1 MANSQ
6 WYIGTPN
13 GVVVCV
19 DHFEKQQMAGSFYHA
34 YCSGPLSFVNE
45 VQLIFQLEH
54 FFDEIRFPHPTTNSR
69 TFAEEK
75 SGVEIRCGGQRVMSD
90 DELLSRHGDLG
101 TFIIRVQH
109 RQNSS
114 WQGHVTWMEQ
124 NRTIHFRS
132 IWEMIKLIES
142 AVDTVSEPEDA
153 GEEPAWDDKTDT
165 EQQD

>member
-1 MANSQ
+1 MTNSQ
-6 WYIGTPN
+6 WYIGTQN

-19 DHFEKQQMAGSFYHA
+19 DRYGRGQMAGRFCHA
-34 YCSGPLSFVNE
+34 YCRGETPFVNE
-45 VQLIFQLEH
+45 TQLVFQLEQ
-54 FFDEIRFPHPTTNSR
+54 FFDEIRYPHPTTNSR
-69 TFAEEK
+69 TFTEEQP
-75 SGVEIRCGGQRVMSD
+75 GTEHRCRRQKVMSD

-132 IWEMIKLIES
+132 VWEMIKLIES
-142 AVDTVSEPEDA
+142 AVDTVSGPEDA
-153 GEEPAWDDKTDT
+153 GTELTWDDENSREQTD
-165 EQQD
+165 